1 MKSHE
6 RKLLVAAIS
15 FLIEDY
21 ADAVVEGEAV
31 PTDVL
36 KELDFDD
43 VEAVNHLRTEIYRA
57 LGLRV
62 DERTLTHDEA
72 LKAIAAQ
79 Q

>member
-1 MKSHE
+1 MKAHE

-21 ADAVVEGEAV
+21 ADAVVEGEAM

-62 DERTLTHDEA
+62 EERTLTQDEA